1 MFEKLN
7 EVKVLRD
14 PIHGY
19 IHVDLKVIWDCI
31 NSREVQRLK
40 RIRQLGGAFQV
51 YHTAEH
57 SRFAHS
63 LGVYEIARR
72 MVEEIRDLR
81 ETLSE
86 EEKITVMAAGL
97 LHDLGH
103 GPFSH
108 AFESV
113 TIAKHEEMTRRIILE
128 ETEVHRALVRCS
140 PSLPEKVAAV
150 IDHTHPNKILVQM
163 ISGQLDA
170 DRMDYLLR
178 DAYFTGTKYGEFDL
192 ERILRT
198 IRVRDHK
205 MVVKESGMHSVEDYI
220 MARYHMYWQVYF
232 HPVSRSFESMLVLM
246 FARLKQLRDQHSP
259 ILEQI
264 PIFNAFLEGRDVSVE
279 DHFLMDEPACNYG
292 FTLFRQSADPIAADL
307 ARRLLDR
314 DLFQSCEIHQH
325 DQLEAM
331 RARLVENG
339 WDPAY
344 YLTVDEVRQ
353 RPYQPYQGNEN
364 SMVWVLMEDGMIQE
378 LSDASVIAAALV
390 HGESKNDLRMYYPRE
405 MERDR

>member
-220 MARYHMYWQVYF
+220 MALLSH
-232 HPVSRSFESMLVLM
+232 VLAGL
-246 FARLKQLRDQHSP
+246 FSSGIAQL
-259 ILEQI
+259 
-264 PIFNAFLEGRDVSVE
+264 
-279 DHFLMDEPACNYG
+279 
-292 FTLFRQSADPIAADL
+292 
-307 ARRLLDR
+307 
-314 DLFQSCEIHQH
+314 
-325 DQLEAM
+325 
-331 RARLVENG
+331 
-339 WDPAY
+339 
-344 YLTVDEVRQ
+344 
-353 RPYQPYQGNEN
+353 
-364 SMVWVLMEDGMIQE
+364 
-378 LSDASVIAAALV
+378 
-390 HGESKNDLRMYYPRE
+390 
-405 MERDR
+405 